1 MHPAEDAKQSQVQRE
16 IFEQNI
22 NKKAIKKKKK
32 KKVTGTEI
40 KNEDTS
46 AHNSGGITNTRQN

>member
-1 MHPAEDAKQSQVQRE
+1 MHPAEDAKQIQVQRE

-22 NKKAIKKKKK
+22 NKKAKK